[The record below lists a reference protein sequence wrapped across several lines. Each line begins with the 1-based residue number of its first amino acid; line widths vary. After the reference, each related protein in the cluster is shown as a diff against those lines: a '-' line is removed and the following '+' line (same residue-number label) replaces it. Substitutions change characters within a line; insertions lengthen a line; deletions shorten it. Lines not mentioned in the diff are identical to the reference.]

1 MTTTIPDPPRDSP
14 PGQRASSRSAQ
25 GVAADYLATIRDV
38 LRRVEQTQG
47 DAIERAAQICA
58 RSIASGGLVH
68 VFGSG
73 HSRMIVEELWP
84 RYGSFPGFHPIVE
97 LSLTAHHQVTGAN
110 GQRQAMFI
118 ERTPGLAA
126 QILRNF
132 HFGATDALIAIS
144 SGGTSVVTVEL
155 AEQLQARGLTVIA
168 VTACDHS
175 LRSTPQAPS
184 GRRLLDAAD
193 LVLDTCTP
201 VGDAAV
207 RLPGLVG
214 PVGPTTTVAAAAIAN
229 AMKARVAELLVAAG
243 QPPHVL
249 ASPLI
254 VGADTST
261 REFEAAYDEHARR
274 VSQLYQF
281 PLDDIEGS

>member
-1 MTTTIPDPPRDSP
+1 VTTTIPDPPRDNA
-14 PGQRASSRSAQ
+14 PGREPGSAAT
-25 GVAADYLATIRDV
+25 GVAADYLASVREI
-38 LRRVEQTQG
+38 LARVEQTQG
-47 DAIERAAQICA
+47 EAIERAAQICA
-58 RSIASGGLVH
+58 ASIAGGGLVH

-73 HSRMIVEELWP
+73 HSRMIVEEIWP

-132 HFGATDALIAIS
+132 HFGPHDALIAIS

-155 AEQLQARGLTVIA
+155 AEQLRARGLPVIA
-168 VTACDHS
+168 FTSREHS
-175 LRSTPQAPS
+175 LRSAPQAPS
-184 GRRLLDAAD
+184 GRRLMDAAD
-193 LVLDTCTP
+193 IVLDTCTP
-201 VGDAAV
+201 VGDATV
-207 RLPGLVG
+207 RLPGLQG

-249 ASPLI
+249 ASPLV
-254 VGADTST
+254 VGAEAST
-261 REFEAAYDEHARR
+261 REFQAAYDEHARR
-274 VSQLYQF
+274 VSRLYLF
-281 PLDDIEGS
+281 PADGT